1 MNEPVFITPQ
11 FAVTS
16 AMAAEDFPTAAAM
29 GFRSIISNRP
39 DGEAVDQ
46 LPAAEAA
53 DQASQAGLAYR
64 HVPAAKLDLFTDPV
78 VDGMRDAM
86 AMLEGPI
93 LAHCA
98 SGLRSAIVWAAAS
111 ARSQD
116 VDGILAALDKA
127 GFDLAF
133 LRDEL
138 DEQAQRGGG
147 I

>member
-1 MNEPVFITPQ
+1 
-11 FAVTS
+11 
-16 AMAAEDFPTAAAM
+16 M

-46 LPAAEAA
+46 LPAAEAI